1 MKYTYET
8 TEGETKLILE
18 FIGSVTGQILNALQD
33 LRPHNAPPPVASDD
47 APGEGAPEKESG
59 SSLKDR
65 IQYGEVEYGSKRK
78 ASNNAASLHSDTPA
92 ANPYADMDFSNYT
105 DMPDEYK
112 NIKPPIW
119 IPDTN
124 GHGFAEF
131 DKLVHEWSVNL
142 GVEGADQPDRPTLMR
157 ECANHP
163 KVLAML
169 GHVAET
175 GGLAHAV
182 ALYVNDTAKL
192 ADFTAEEKARVNL
205 IATTMCQVSSI
216 LFPDLAQMYEHRDI
230 FKERK

>member
-1 MKYTYET
+1 MKYTFESTEAET
-8 TEGETKLILE
+8 LAY
-18 FIGSVTGQILNALQD
+18 IGVFERTLGRVID
-33 LRPHNAPPPVASDD
+33 MV
-47 APGEGAPEKESG
+47 GARLADTTSPSITADESEN
-59 SSLKDR
+59 KHR
-65 IQYGEVEYGSKRK
+65 VKYGEVQIKHKPTPAEFS
-78 ASNNAASLHSDTPA
+78 AALHSDTPA

-112 NIKPPIW
+112 KIKPPIW

-124 GHGFAEF
+124 GHGVAEF